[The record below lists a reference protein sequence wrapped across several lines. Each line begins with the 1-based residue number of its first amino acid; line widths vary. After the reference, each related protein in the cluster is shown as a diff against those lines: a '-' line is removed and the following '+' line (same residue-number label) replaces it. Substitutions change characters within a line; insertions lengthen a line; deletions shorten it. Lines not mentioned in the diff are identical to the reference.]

1 MRWFTS
7 DLHIGHYT
15 SETRNIITYCKRPF
29 PDVPTMNEA
38 ILARWRATVAPDDE
52 VWVLGDVV
60 LGHDWRESLYAI
72 AALPGRKVLV
82 AGNHD
87 KCWHGHGAKHARYVA
102 DYEVAFDVRQGTQ
115 RLTIDGIE
123 CDVSHFP
130 YVDEVRERPDK
141 YAQWRP
147 RDEGRPLLCG
157 HVHEKWRRRGC
168 EVNVGVDQWEFAPVA
183 ETTLAA
189 LLRAI

>member
-1 MRWFTS
+1 
-7 DLHIGHYT
+7 
-15 SETRNIITYCKRPF
+15 
-29 PDVPTMNEA
+29 MNEA
-38 ILARWRATVAPDDE
+38 IFARWRATVAPDDE

-60 LGHDWRESLYAI
+60 LGHDWRESLHAI

-87 KCWHGHGAKHARYVA
+87 RCWAGHGAKHSRYVA
-102 DYEVAFDVRQGTQ
+102 DYAVAFDVRQGTQ

-123 CDVSHFP
+123 CDVSHFT
-130 YVDEVRERPDK
+130 YVDEARERPDK
-141 YAQWRP
+141 YAAWRP

-157 HVHEKWRRRGC
+157 HVHEKWKRRGR
-168 EVNVGVDQWEFAPVA
+168 EVNVGCDQWEFAPVA

-189 LLRAI
+189 LLRAG

>member
-7 DLHIGHYT
+7 DLHISHA
-15 SETRNIITYCKRPF
+15 NILAYCGRPF
-29 PDVPTMNEA
+29 ADVAAMNEE
-38 ILARWRATVAPDDE
+38 IFARWRAAVAPDDE

-60 LGHDWRESLYAI
+60 LGPDWREALHAI
-72 AALPGRKVLV
+72 ARLPGRKVLV

-87 KCWHGHGAKHARYVA
+87 RCWEGHGAKHAKYVS
-102 DYEVAFDVRQGTQ
+102 DYAVAFEVRQGTQ

-130 YVDEVRERPDK
+130 FIADEHEGADK
-141 YAQWRP
+141 YDASRP

-157 HVHEKWRRRGC
+157 HIHEKWRQRGR
-168 EVNVGVDQWEFAPVA
+168 EVNVGVDQWDFSPVS

-189 LLRAI
+189 LLRAAP